1 LNNEQYLVKLKEAME
16 LKGNSSK
23 SIYIYTQTVKQFFT
37 FHKKPAHEI
46 TTQDVKDYLLHQIK
60 RGLDPSTINSKHSMI
75 LIFFREVIEKP
86 EIMMPIPYL
95 KRKKK
100 LPTILTNKEVWR
112 IINHATTLKYKTI
125 FMVVYSSGL
134 RLNEVANL
142 RISDI
147 DSKRM
152 QIFVHQGKGN
162 KDRYTILS
170 KKALEALREYYRAY
184 RPEDWLF
191 YPKCHKHK
199 HLSTRAI
206 QDNFVLSRDAA
217 SITKKC
223 SMHSLRHAFASHML
237 ENETDLFSIM
247 KLLGHCSLRTTQVYL
262 HLSPAKIHKVISPL
276 DMEVSE

>member
-1 LNNEQYLVKLKEAME
+1 MNNKQYLVKLQETMT

-23 SIYIYTQTVKQFFT
+23 SIYIYTQTVKQFFR

-46 TTQDVKDYLLHQIK
+46 TTQDVKDYLLHLVN
-60 RGLDPSTINSKHSMI
+60 RGLDPSTINSKHSML
-75 LIFFREVIEKP
+75 LIFFQGAMEKP
-86 EIMMPIPYL
+86 EIMFPIPYL

-100 LPTILTNKEVWR
+100 LPTILTKEEVWR
-112 IINHATTLKYKTI
+112 IIEHATTLKYKTI

-152 QIFVHQGKGN
+152 QIFVHQGKGG

-170 KKALEALREYYRAY
+170 RKALESLRKYYRTY
-184 RPEDWLF
+184 RPDDWLF
-191 YPKCHKHK
+191 YPKSNKNK

-206 QDNFVLSRDAA
+206 QDNFVLSRGTAGIA
-217 SITKKC
+217 KKC
-223 SMHSLRHAFASHML
+223 TMHSLRHAFASHLL

-247 KLLGHCSLRTTQVYL
+247 RLLGHCSLRTTQVYL
-262 HLSPAKIHKVISPL
+262 HLSPTQIHKVISPL
-276 DMEVSE
+276 DLEV